1 MPDTARVLR
10 SSVLSS
16 SPLSKLVYGVSPSG
30 CTGASLTFLASLIV
44 ASKISEAEEILKN
57 VKNNPTG
64 DFSDRMKSVVDKVF
78 ELSMNK
84 TGAKKATLNHKQ
96 TILLFDFVSKMKSGP
111 TKNLLTQRLKEL

>member
-1 MPDTARVLR
+1 LLIRDHDPNGSKALKKTVFTGFWLKIMPDTARVLR

-84 TGAKKATLNHKQ
+84 AGQ
-96 TILLFDFVSKMKSGP
+96 
-111 TKNLLTQRLKEL
+111 QRIC

>member
-1 MPDTARVLR
+1 MGSFGRRNVLYFFIYTPNG
-10 SSVLSS
+10 VLF
-16 SPLSKLVYGVSPSG
+16 LGYPS
-30 CTGASLTFLASLIV
+30 AAKLIV

-84 TGAKKATLNHKQ
+84 AGQ
-96 TILLFDFVSKMKSGP
+96 
-111 TKNLLTQRLKEL
+111 QRIC